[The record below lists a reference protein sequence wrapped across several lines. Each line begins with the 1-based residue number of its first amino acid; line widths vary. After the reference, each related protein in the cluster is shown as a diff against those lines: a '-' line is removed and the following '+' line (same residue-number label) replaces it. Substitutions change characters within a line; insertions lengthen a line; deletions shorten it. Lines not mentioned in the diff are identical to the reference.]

1 MSHLM
6 LPALLSVLLFATSPM
21 GSGAAVCGNGITE
34 PGEECD
40 DGGIC
45 TGSSDT
51 TLRHCVA
58 DAECPLGHCQPFGG
72 DGCTA
77 KCARE
82 TQPCDSDCNRDGAV
96 TIDEI
101 IRGVDIALGTA
112 PAQSCAEMDVNGDGA
127 VMINEL
133 LAGVNN
139 VLTPWQNASVD
150 IGGYRLRIHCVGS
163 GSPTVVLDSGLGD
176 DYSVWSH
183 VQPDVASLTRVCA
196 YTRAGLGSGHAASD
210 PGPLPRTSG
219 RMASELHTLLAN
231 SCLPGPYVLTGHS
244 LGGFNVRLFAARYPE
259 EVAGI
264 VLVDAAHEDYNE
276 RLQSILS
283 PETWAALQAATS
295 CSRQPIG
302 AQNECAGLDQTAAE
316 MHASGPLPQVPMIV
330 LTATL
335 PNPFLE
341 GEAQKQE
348 NDLWLELQSD
358 LLHRIPGSQQILATQ
373 SMHYIQVE
381 QPGLVIDAIDT
392 IVQKARGAER

>member
-1 MSHLM
+1 MHRL
-6 LPALLSVLLFATSPM
+6 LIQTTVVVLLSIT
-21 GSGAAVCGNGITE
+21 GSVSAQSAVCGNRITE

-40 DGGIC
+40 DGGLC
-45 TGSSDT
+45 TGTSNT
-51 TLRHCVA
+51 TLTHCVA
-58 DAECPLGHCQPFGG
+58 DADCPGGRCKLFSG
-72 DGCTA
+72 DGCSA
-77 KCARE
+77 ACMRE
-82 TQPCDSDCNRDGAV
+82 TQPCDSDCNHDGTV

-101 IRGVDIALGTA
+101 IRAVDIALGTA
-112 PAQSCAEMDVNGDGA
+112 PVQSCAAMDINGDGT

-133 LAGVNN
+133 LASVNN
-139 VLTPWQNASVD
+139 ALTPWQNAFVD

-176 DYSVWSH
+176 DYSVWNH

-196 YTRAGLGSGHAASD
+196 YTRAGLGSGRAASD

-219 RMASELHTLLAN
+219 QMASELHTLLAN
-231 SCLPGPYVLTGHS
+231 SCVPGPFILTGHS
-244 LGGFNVRLFAARYPE
+244 LGGFNVRLFAARYSE

-316 MHASGPLPQVPMIV
+316 MHASGALPQVPMIV

-341 GEAQKQE
+341 GDAQKQE

-358 LLHRIPGSQQILATQ
+358 LLHRVPGSQQILATQ
-373 SMHYIQVE
+373 STHYIQVE

-392 IVQKARGAER
+392 VVEKARSEER